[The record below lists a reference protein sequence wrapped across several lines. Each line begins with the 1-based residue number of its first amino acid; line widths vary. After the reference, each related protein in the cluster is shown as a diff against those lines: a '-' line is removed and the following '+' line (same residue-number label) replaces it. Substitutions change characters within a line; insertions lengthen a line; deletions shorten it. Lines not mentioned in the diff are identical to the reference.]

1 MAHTGFV
8 VRDVAKMAEFYSKGL
23 GLKQLHAN
31 MDRYASDSSG
41 TLDIARV
48 HMRIVTLGLGGER
61 DHALEL
67 IEFLDPVGQDQH
79 QAKNGIG
86 HAHLAL
92 YVDDVAA
99 TFQKLEGMGAIVMSG
114 PLAQPSGR
122 HSGFLRDPEGNW
134 LELLEVPRESAG

>member
-1 MAHTGFV
+1 MPVQAGQMAHTGFV

-86 HAHLAL
+86 HAPPGAL
-92 YVDDVAA
+92 CGRCSCYLPETGRDGRHRNERA
-99 TFQKLEGMGAIVMSG
+99 SG
-114 PLAQPSGR
+114 PA
-122 HSGFLRDPEGNW
+122 LRPPFW
-134 LELLEVPRESAG
+134 LPP